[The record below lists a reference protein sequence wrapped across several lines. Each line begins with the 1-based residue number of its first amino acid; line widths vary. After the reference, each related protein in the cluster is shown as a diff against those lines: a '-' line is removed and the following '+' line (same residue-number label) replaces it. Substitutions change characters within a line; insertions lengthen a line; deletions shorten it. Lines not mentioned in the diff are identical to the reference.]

1 MTIVGL
7 ARNGFRQTITLK
19 TVTYEQPLNERIR
32 TFLRLESLFVRM
44 EECLAGSTQ
53 WDSRHAMSSLID
65 ILTIFSRSDL
75 KSEIL
80 KEIERHTSNLAVL
93 EANPKVDQAI
103 LKDILYQLDLLN
115 DRMHA
120 IEGQI
125 AQSLRHNEFLNS
137 VRQRSSVPG
146 GSCDFDLPAY
156 HHWLQKPVEE
166 RHALLKSWYDEFSS
180 SVQSIRLVLQ
190 LLRDSAPPRRGVAE
204 AGFFQSALDTSIPY
218 QLIRVILPVDAEYF
232 AEISAGK
239 HRYTIRFMQ
248 QLSYDE
254 RPVQTSENIEFML
267 ACCAL

>member
-1 MTIVGL
+1 M
-7 ARNGFRQTITLK
+7 K
-19 TVTYEQPLNERIR
+19 TVCYEQPLNERIR
-32 TFLRLESLFVRM
+32 TFLRLESLFVRI
-44 EECLAGSTQ
+44 EECLAGSSQ

-80 KEIERHTSNLAVL
+80 KEIERHTSNLTVL
-93 EANPKVDQAI
+93 ESNPRVDQAI
-103 LKDILYQLDLLN
+103 LKDILYQLDILN
-115 DRMHA
+115 DRMHG
-120 IEGQI
+120 IDGQI
-125 AQSLRHNEFLNS
+125 AQSLRQNEFLNS
-137 VRQRSSVPG
+137 IRQRSSVPG

-156 HHWLQKPVEE
+156 HHWLEQPVEE
-166 RHALLKSWYDEFSS
+166 RHTMLKSWYDEFSS
-180 SVQSIRLVLQ
+180 SAQSIRLVLQ
-190 LLRDSAPPRRGVAE
+190 LLRDSAPPRPVEAE

-218 QLIRVILPVDAEYF
+218 QLIRVVLPAEAAYF

-254 RPVQTSENIEFML
+254 RPVQTTENIEFML